1 MTDNKIKLGIS
12 MTWGTMKRF
21 FIYILVLSA
30 IFLTSGTNSF
40 AAQRKV
46 PTIAVISDSG
56 HRNGTTYL
64 VCGAASDIIAADI
77 INRLNQTG
85 RIKAPLLGEN
95 MSKITQRNIPLY
107 YMTFFNDYKYNYN
120 IDFVNL
126 KRVTRYINAD
136 YILMVTSG
144 LDIQS
149 QLFKET
155 WWNKWGIS
163 SSEPITPTYKLTTM
177 LTLIDKK
184 TYSIVWQDLYQ
195 RDIKAKDMDLGITQF
210 SPNYPQLAKIKKYSN
225 TMSEYVVNKL
235 DAVVN
240 PWTIP
245 PEEPKSVEMRSK
257 FVNEGTKVYY
267 PAVNGEVVKENFNEF
282 KTDTRNKWNKY
293 QKERQQ
299 KKHIENVRRMEQKRQ
314 AEEIKQLELKNKQLQ
329 EKNVVPINNKKQEEA
344 RLFDSI
350 RNDIEKDIT
359 NTLPAPSAEEKKLNS
374 PSDYN
379 GRTEET
385 EPVLLRPMIKIP
397 SQQKQQ
403 NLQPAVN
410 KQTPSSKTQP
420 VKNIQNN
427 KNIKQENKQEQDTE
441 KHVPYYDWNLKNIYL
456 QKIGKLSM
464 LNL

>member
-1 MTDNKIKLGIS
+1 
-12 MTWGTMKRF
+12 MTWVNMKRF

-30 IFLTSGTNSF
+30 VFLTAGAESF
-40 AAQRKV
+40 AAARKV
-46 PTIAVISDSG
+46 PVIAVISDSG

-95 MSKITQRNIPLY
+95 MSKITQKNIPLY

-126 KRVTRYINAD
+126 KRVTRYLNAD

-163 SSEPITPTYKLTTM
+163 SSEPITPTYRLTTM

-195 RDIKAKDMDLGITQF
+195 RDIKAKNMDLGVTQF

-225 TMSEYVVNKL
+225 TMSEYVVNIV
-235 DAVVN
+235 DRTVN
-240 PWTIP
+240 PWIVP
-245 PEEPKSVEMRSK
+245 PEEPKSVEMRSR

-267 PAVNGEVVKENFNEF
+267 PAVNGEVVKQNFNEF
-282 KTDTRNKWNKY
+282 KTDTQNKWDKY

-299 KKHIENVRRMEQKRQ
+299 KKHIENVRRLEQKQREQ
-314 AEEIKQLELKNKQLQ
+314 EIKQLELKNKQLQ
-329 EKNVVPINNKKQEEA
+329 QEKNIVPINNKKKKEEP

-350 RNDIEKDIT
+350 RNNIDDVT
-359 NTLPAPSAEEKKLNS
+359 NTLPPVTEEEKTLPSAQPTEQKLENQE
-374 PSDYN
+374 P
-379 GRTEET
+379 ELLKPVMQLPAKQET
-385 EPVLLRPMIKIP
+385 
-397 SQQKQQ
+397 QKV
-403 NLQPAVN
+403 QPAVN
-410 KQTPSSKTQP
+410 KQTPANKPAAKQQNSGQKTQP
-420 VKNIQNN
+420 VKNTD
-427 KNIKQENKQEQDTE
+427 KQKKLQQETPQ
-441 KHVPYYDWNLKNIYL
+441 KHVPYLVLKHEKIYR
-456 QKIGKLSM
+456 QKIGRLSN
-464 LNL
+464 LNY